1 MNIVEKLLKL
11 DAASITVPTQDVKIE
26 RLSMLTGEDVN
37 FTCNA
42 ISLDA
47 YNDVQSNSVS
57 LDKKGNIKGYNTGGM
72 QLELVLA
79 GVPELKSKELMDHF
93 NSPTPE
99 ELIKKILLP
108 GDVSNLAK
116 VISQLSGIEAVED
129 ANEKIKN

>member
-11 DAASITVPTQDVKIE
+11 DAGSITVPTQEVKIE
-26 RLSMLTGEDVN
+26 RLSTLVGEDAN

-47 YNDVQSNSVS
+47 YNEVQSNSVI

-72 QLELVLA
+72 QLSLVLA

-93 NSPTPE
+93 SSPTPE

-116 VISQLSGIEAVED
+116 VVSQLSGIEEIETAGED
-129 ANEKIKN
+129 VKN